1 MVYCFPVTISGGA
14 VRFGFS
20 SSVGCEAEVRVY
32 DKNPLKST
40 HTLEETI
47 NQSDFIFLSVP
58 TPANKDG
65 SINIDILDDA
75 LSEINQIC
83 KGQKQSPSNV
93 ILIRSTVVPGTTWSL
108 QQKYKSLNLLFNPEF
123 LTEKSANFDFINQSR
138 FVIGS
143 WLGNSR
149 PD

>member
-1 MVYCFPVTISGGA
+1 MKIKQKIGIVGNGFVGGA

-20 SSVGCEAEVRVY
+20 SSVGCGAEVRVY

-65 SINIDILDDA
+65 SLNTDILDDV
-75 LSEINQIC
+75 LSNTLF
-83 KGQKQSPSNV
+83 
-93 ILIRSTVVPGTTWSL
+93 LI
-108 QQKYKSLNLLFNPEF
+108 
-123 LTEKSANFDFINQSR
+123 
-138 FVIGS
+138 
-143 WLGNSR
+143 
-149 PD
+149 